1 MTDNKDFRPALLTAK
16 NISKRFPWGEEY
28 LDVLTGAGLELRSG
42 ELATLSGPSGSG
54 KSTLL
59 YILGGLERPDDGE
72 VIFQNESVWRLEQSR
87 LERFRNKKIGFV
99 FQMHYL
105 MPDFTAIENAIIP
118 ALIAGVPRGEA
129 IQKAEALFSEL
140 AIYNRRDH
148 YPNQLSGGEQQRTAI
163 SRALINSPELVL
175 ADEPTGNLDKENA
188 NSLLKLVNK
197 LVETT
202 GVSFLIASHDSK
214 VAELGSR
221 AFRLAAG
228 KIES

>member
-1 MTDNKDFRPALLTAK
+1 MLLSAE
-16 NISKRFPWGEEY
+16 NIVKRFRSGDGY
-28 LDVLTGAGLELRSG
+28 LDVLTGAGLELKQG
-42 ELATLSGPSGSG
+42 ELATISGPSGSG

-72 VIFQNESVWRLEQSR
+72 VVFKDESVWNFDSGRLE
-87 LERFRNKKIGFV
+87 LYRNRNIGFV

-118 ALIAGVPRGEA
+118 ALIAGLSR
-129 IQKAEALFSEL
+129 QEALDRAESLFSTL
-140 AIYNRRDH
+140 SIYNRKDH

-163 SRALINSPELVL
+163 SRALINSPELLL

-188 NSLLKLVNK
+188 NSLLKLIVE

-202 GVSFLIASHDSK
+202 GVSVFIASHDPM
-214 VAELGSR
+214 VAEMGSR
-221 AFRLAAG
+221 AFRLSDG
-228 KIES
+228 RIDCQERK